1 MCGISCG
8 AVVLLA
14 VVLVVDDAL
23 PVVAAAVVV
32 LVVVVVAPPVVTPP
46 PVPPAAP
53 VSSSAS
59 RDCFAGGG
67 KFLISGPNSA
77 SRQGRKVRCRVWLP
91 VAACRLLETAST
103 SGLFVGVSRI
113 DPSWLVN
120 AASHLCSVSSG
131 MRTLGLL
138 RISSNRFIF
147 AILSISSFSIFAI
160 IRFSGS
166 MYLVRARYFSR
177 YSCSSCG
184 FSGLGTAPPG
194 WPGVFNEPP
203 GDWPIVERW
212 ATPPMCGLGDGIRA
226 GEGIICPGWDG
237 GPCCWRT
244 TWFEAI
250 PIACGFMPAFAPTIW
265 PIWLPAFILGHL
277 LLLTAHSHDLAT
289 AHAARPHPHTHLTR
303 HSTDH
308 PGAWTLHLV
317 RATHHA
323 THLIARPHAH
333 PVTLHRATHATH
345 LHLRTQRVQQ
355 IGRLPSTTHLSP
367 HGTARS
373 YAHLAHHL
381 WPGALR
387 RKVLQGIDGIGHTAT
402 APSTTTALLA
412 AVAATVLLG
421 LLCRRRCRCCR
432 ILLVFVLR
440 V

>member
-1 MCGISCG
+1 M
-8 AVVLLA
+8 
-14 VVLVVDDAL
+14 
-23 PVVAAAVVV
+23 
-32 LVVVVVAPPVVTPP
+32 
-46 PVPPAAP
+46 
-53 VSSSAS
+53 
-59 RDCFAGGG
+59 
-67 KFLISGPNSA
+67 SGPNSA

-113 DPSWLVN
+113 DPSWLVS

-226 GEGIICPGWDG
+226 GEGIICPGCDG
-237 GPCCWRT
+237 GPCAPGPTGDGTDGEGDWRRKLLGVT
-244 TWFEAI
+244 LRTAPPLPGYTFPPGI
-250 PIACGFMPAFAPTIW
+250 ISGGLRTIAFAPIPTKLPCW
-265 PIWLPAFILGHL
+265 PAPGPPAPPAPSIWLGPGPITPPPPAGPTTPPGPIATPGIHL
-277 LLLTAHSHDLAT
+277 IRSGARAHSASCCCCCM
-289 AHAARPHPHTHLTR
+289 ACCC
-303 HSTDH
+303 S
-308 PGAWTLHLV
+308 
-317 RATHHA
+317 
-323 THLIARPHAH
+323 
-333 PVTLHRATHATH
+333 
-345 LHLRTQRVQQ
+345 RVQQ
-355 IGRLPSTTHLSP
+355 IGRLPSTAHLSA

-387 RKVLQGIDGIGHTAT
+387 RKVLQRIDRIGHTAT
-402 APSTTTALLA
+402 APSSTTALLA
-412 AVAATVLLG
+412 AVASTVLLS
-421 LLCRRRCRCCR
+421 LLCGRRCRCCR